1 MGAHGPYCS
10 PFTKGGQEA
19 KVVSLCLL
27 FLEPEECVLNR
38 GILYGAGAYLMWG
51 FFPIY
56 FKALHQVPALEIMFH
71 RVVWS
76 FLFLLLLVVVK
87 RDWYSFRSNLS
98 DRKLLLIYAV
108 VAIFLSMNWL
118 IYIYGVNAGQVVE
131 TSLGYFITPLASV
144 ALGIFFL
151 RERLRPL
158 QWLPVTLAVIGVA
171 YLTWQY
177 GSLPW
182 IALGLAF
189 TFSMYGLLKK
199 IAPLGS
205 FQGLTLETALLF
217 LPGIAYLLFIEGQG
231 TAAFGHA
238 GAGTSLLLAFT
249 GVITALPLLLFGSA
263 ARQIPLTMIGL
274 LQYMAPTVQ
283 FLLGVLLYHEPFD
296 TPRLVGFSIIWV
308 ALVIF
313 WVENWWHVSR
323 STPSQSALDAA

>member
-1 MGAHGPYCS
+1 MN
-10 PFTKGGQEA
+10 K
-19 KVVSLCLL
+19 
-27 FLEPEECVLNR
+27 
-38 GILYGAGAYLMWG
+38 GILYGVGAYLMWG

-76 FLFLLLLVVVK
+76 FIFLILMVVLK
-87 RDWYSFRSNLS
+87 RDWFSFRSNLS
-98 DRKLLLIYAV
+98 DRKILLTYAV
-108 VAIFLSMNWL
+108 VAILLSMNWL
-118 IYIYGVNAGQVVE
+118 IYIYGVKAGQVVE

-144 ALGIFFL
+144 ALGIIFL

-158 QWLPVTLAVIGVA
+158 QWLPVSLAAAGVL

-177 GSLPW
+177 GALPW

-205 FQGLTLETALLF
+205 LQSLTLETAILF
-217 LPGIAYLLFIEGQG
+217 VPGILYLFWIDGQG
-231 TAAFGHA
+231 SGAFGHA
-238 GAGTSLLLAFT
+238 GPGASILLAMA

-263 ARQIPLTMIGL
+263 ARRIPLTMIGL
-274 LQYMAPTVQ
+274 LQYIAPTVQ
-283 FLLGVLLYHEPFD
+283 FSLGVLLYHEPFS
-296 TPRLVGFSIIWV
+296 TTRLVGFSIIWV

-313 WVENWWHVSR
+313 WVENWWQATKASR
-323 STPSQSALDAA
+323 ARSALDTA